1 MKAGIV
7 VVATLGGPVAER
19 IHEIQARFDPRMA
32 AELPPHLTLIGSSG
46 MGPLSVRTSADD
58 LRAALLPVAES
69 TPPLLL
75 RFGAPMRFM
84 QSNVVVLPLDPNGPV
99 RALHE
104 QIAARIRT
112 AGIATE
118 RPRFTFTPHCTL
130 SLYRELPTTELRELL
145 TVRIDDPVPVEA
157 VQAYRAT
164 GPVGTDQLF
173 SLPLRGASPNDSGR

>member
-104 QIAARIRT
+104 QIAARIRA